1 MIGVFASILPTLVLP
16 LWVLVCIIIVAFIRI
31 LSYMIALK
39 KYHTFISLHTYA
51 NKLTGL
57 LLFIM
62 PILYVI
68 FDFNITIIIL
78 GISAIVSALEE
89 IIIVIKSKD
98 IDINCKSIF
107 DVIYNK

>member
-1 MIGVFASILPTLVLP
+1 
-16 LWVLVCIIIVAFIRI
+16 
-31 LSYMIALK
+31 
-39 KYHTFISLHTYA
+39 
-51 NKLTGL
+51 
-57 LLFIM
+57 M